1 MGQTNKISNIA
12 DPQPGTDHTLHGHRV
27 SKYMVF
33 MLAGKE
39 CALDITGVQLVV
51 VNPKFWTTALLPLP
65 NAPNYVHGVLDL
77 EGDSVPVV
85 DLRPCFDLAPIGK
98 DADMP
103 ILVLK
108 LIVDGEEHKIGLVV
122 DAVSGTKN
130 ISEDQVIPT
139 DKFIQRD
146 IIIGVATLDTQT
158 VIILDLVKLLVIGEM
173 TVLSQRYGQ
182 SFLSDLSRVKI

>member
-1 MGQTNKISNIA
+1 MDQTNKISNIA
-12 DPQPGTDHTLHGHRV
+12 DPQPGTDCTLHGRQV
-27 SKYMVF
+27 SRHMVF
-33 MLAGKE
+33 MLAGEK
-39 CALDITGVQLVV
+39 CALDITGVQFAVV
-51 VNPKFWTTALLPLP
+51 SPKLWTTALLPLP

-77 EGDSVPVV
+77 EGDIVPII

-108 LIVDGEEHKIGLVV
+108 LIVDGEERKIGLVV

-146 IIIGVATLDTQT
+146 IIIGVATIDTQT

-173 TVLSQRYGQ
+173 TVLSQ
-182 SFLSDLSRVKI
+182 KCC